1 MITLCKACGTSFE
14 STHSHPEHCNIC
26 EDERQYVPVTGQE
39 WVELDTLVAS
49 HTNKWQ
55 QQEPDL
61 FSIQTVP
68 EFAIGQR
75 AFILRT
81 PEGNILW
88 DCIANLDDATKTL
101 ISSLGGLKAIAISHP
116 HYYTTMQD
124 WAAEFDAPIYLHAR
138 DCQWVMRES
147 PYIKFW
153 EGDTLELAAGVSL
166 IRLGGHF
173 AGGSVLHWARGEGI
187 LLAGD
192 IVQVT
197 PGADAVSFMWSYP
210 NMLPLS
216 AATVSDITRRLG
228 TVKFKR
234 LYGAFEGK
242 NIRENADD
250 IVNRSGK
257 KYLACLG

>member
-55 QQEPDL
+55 QQEPNL

-124 WAAEFDAPIYLHAR
+124 WPPNSTPRFICMPAIASGSCAR
-138 DCQWVMRES
+138 
-147 PYIKFW
+147 
-153 EGDTLELAAGVSL
+153 
-166 IRLGGHF
+166 
-173 AGGSVLHWARGEGI
+173 VL
-187 LLAGD
+187 
-192 IVQVT
+192 T
-197 PGADAVSFMWSYP
+197 SSFGKAT
-210 NMLPLS
+210 PLS
-216 AATVSDITRRLG
+216 WPQASA
-228 TVKFKR
+228 
-234 LYGAFEGK
+234 
-242 NIRENADD
+242 
-250 IVNRSGK
+250 
-257 KYLACLG
+257 